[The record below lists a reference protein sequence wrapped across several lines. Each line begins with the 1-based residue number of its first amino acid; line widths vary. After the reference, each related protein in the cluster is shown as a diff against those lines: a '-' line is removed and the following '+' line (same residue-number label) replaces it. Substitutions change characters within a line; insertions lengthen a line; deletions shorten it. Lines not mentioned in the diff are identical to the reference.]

1 MLVASTWGL
10 HRLSAHTQLLGSQL
24 SAAASTEPLAAATW
38 QANAVVVNAACVA
51 SRTDL
56 ALMTARMA
64 ASAAG
69 FSGAAAAYTAH
80 EDASVRPLDGL
91 VS

>member
-1 MLVASTWGL
+1 MSTSGL
-10 HRLSAHTQLLGSQL
+10 HRLAAHTQALASHL
-24 SAAASTEPLAAATW
+24 SAAAAAEPLAPATW
-38 QANAVVVNAACVA
+38 QANAGVVNAACVA

-56 ALMTARMA
+56 AVMTARMG

-69 FSGAAAAYTAH
+69 FNSAAAAYTAH
-80 EDASVRPLDGL
+80 EDASVRALHGL